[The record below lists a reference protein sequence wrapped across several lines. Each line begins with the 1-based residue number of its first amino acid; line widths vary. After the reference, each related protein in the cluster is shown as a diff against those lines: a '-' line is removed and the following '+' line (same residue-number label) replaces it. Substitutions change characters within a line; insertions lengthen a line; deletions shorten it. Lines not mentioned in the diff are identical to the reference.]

1 MPQEVLHPMT
11 VHFPIAL
18 LLVALLVETLAL
30 AFRRPA
36 WHKITLWNLVLGTWG
51 ALAAVVTGGIS
62 AAAAGLPPT
71 EAAARG
77 LEAHSVWGMV
87 SFALAVTVNAWH
99 LAAGQQMKRP
109 ARWMAWG
116 LLLLTCAVMTYS
128 GHLGARLVYEH
139 GLVQVDLP

>member
-1 MPQEVLHPMT
+1 MPLEALHPMM

-18 LLVALLVETLAL
+18 LWAALLVETLAL
-30 AFRRPA
+30 AFRKPG

-51 ALAAVVTGGIS
+51 ALAAAVTGGIS
-62 AAAAGLPPT
+62 AAAVGAPPT
-71 EAAARG
+71 QAAARG
-77 LEAHSVWGMV
+77 LEAHSVWGM
-87 SFALAVTVNAWH
+87 SAFALAVTVNAWH

-116 LLLLTCAVMTYS
+116 LLALTCGVMTYA

-139 GLVQVDLP
+139 GLAR